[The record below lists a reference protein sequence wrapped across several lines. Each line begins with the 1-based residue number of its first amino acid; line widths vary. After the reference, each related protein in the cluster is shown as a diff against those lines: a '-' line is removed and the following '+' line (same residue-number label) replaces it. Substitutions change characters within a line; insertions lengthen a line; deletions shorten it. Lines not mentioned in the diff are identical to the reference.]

1 VFPEAYI
8 RSNPCEAG
16 PFFWLV
22 FISSRLSLF
31 SKRIQE
37 NILDVNS
44 RLTHRYIYHITIG
57 SENIFAGIFMNTT
70 FPYDYLVIGSG
81 IAGLSFALKAART
94 GSVAIITKK
103 EDKESNTNYAQGGI
117 ASVMSGLDSYDLH
130 VADTLSC
137 GADICH
143 EDVVRMVVTTG
154 PEMIRQLSEIGA
166 HFSMKKEGGS
176 LTYDLGMEGGHTNRR
191 IVHAKDL
198 TGAEIERALVKRVR
212 ETSNID
218 IFENH
223 IAVNLITDRTIRDKP
238 IVPTRVWGTYA
249 LDPITNVVKTFLAKI
264 TFLATGGAGKVYLY
278 TSNPDIASG
287 DGIAMAY
294 RVGADIANLEFVQF
308 HPTCL
313 YHPAAKSFLI
323 SEAVRGEGGILRLA
337 SGEAFMQRYSD
348 KRDLAPRDLVARSID
363 MELKK
368 SGDDCVFLD
377 ITHKDPSFVKD
388 RFPNIYK
395 TCKGFGI
402 DITKQPIPVVPA
414 AHYMCGGVVVDMD
427 GRTSVPGLYAGGEV
441 SCTGLHGANR
451 LASNSLLEAVVY
463 AHRASIA
470 ATEEFQQVRQAG
482 NELPSVPQW
491 DPKGAL
497 DSDEE
502 VVITQNWE
510 EVRRFMWNYVGIV
523 RSNKRL
529 ERAARRSRTLFAE
542 INEYYWNFTITGNLI
557 ELRNIALIA
566 DLIIRCAQ
574 ERKESRGLHYNIDYP
589 GKDDL
594 RFKKDTVIRRTDWN

>member
-1 VFPEAYI
+1 MGY
-8 RSNPCEAG
+8 
-16 PFFWLV
+16 
-22 FISSRLSLF
+22 
-31 SKRIQE
+31 
-37 NILDVNS
+37 
-44 RLTHRYIYHITIG
+44 
-57 SENIFAGIFMNTT
+57 T
-70 FPYDYLVIGSG
+70 FPYDYLVVGSG
-81 IAGLSFALKAART
+81 IAGLSFALKASRT

-117 ASVMSGLDSYDLH
+117 ASVMSELDSYELH
-130 VADTLSC
+130 VADTLGC
-137 GADICH
+137 GADLCH

-154 PEMIRQLSEIGA
+154 PDMIRQLSELGA
-166 HFSMKKEGGS
+166 HFSMKREGDT
-176 LTYDLGMEGGHTNRR
+176 LTYDLGMEGGHTKRR
-191 IVHAKDL
+191 IIHAKDL
-198 TGAEIERALVKRVR
+198 TGAEIERALIERVR
-212 ETSNID
+212 QTKNID

-223 IAVNLITDRTIRDKP
+223 IAVNLITDRTIEEKP
-238 IVPTRVWGTYA
+238 ITPTRVWGVYA
-249 LDPITNVVKTFLAKI
+249 LDRIQNVVKTFLGRI

-278 TSNPDIASG
+278 TSNPDIATG

-337 SGEAFMQRYSD
+337 NGEPFMERYSE

-377 ITHKDPSFVKD
+377 ITHKDPAFIRD
-388 RFPNIYK
+388 RFPNIYEN
-395 TCKGFGI
+395 CKRFGI
-402 DITKQPIPVVPA
+402 DITAQPIPVVPA
-414 AHYMCGGVVVDMD
+414 AHYMCGGVVVDMS
-427 GRTSVPGLYAGGEV
+427 GRTSVSGLYAGGEV

-463 AHRASIA
+463 AHRASLA
-470 ATEEFQQVRQAG
+470 AVA
-482 NELPSVPQW
+482 ELRESPKTLPKAPPW
-491 DPKGAL
+491 DPRGAR

-502 VVITQNWE
+502 VVITQNWD

-529 ERAARRSRTLFAE
+529 DRAARRSKTLFAE
-542 INEYYWNFTITGNLI
+542 INEYYWDFTITGNLI

-566 DLIIRCAQ
+566 DLIIRCARQ
-574 ERKESRGLHYNIDYP
+574 RKESRGLHYNIDYP
-589 GKDDL
+589 EKDDL
-594 RFKKDTVIRRTDWN
+594 RFRKDTVIKRTDWD

>member
-1 VFPEAYI
+1 MD
-8 RSNPCEAG
+8 N
-16 PFFWLV
+16 
-22 FISSRLSLF
+22 
-31 SKRIQE
+31 
-37 NILDVNS
+37 
-44 RLTHRYIYHITIG
+44 
-57 SENIFAGIFMNTT
+57 T
-70 FPYDYLVIGSG
+70 FPYDYLVLGSG
-81 IAGLSFALKAART
+81 IAGLSFALKASRT

-117 ASVMSGLDSYDLH
+117 ASVMSEIDSYDLH
-130 VADTLSC
+130 VADTLEC
-137 GADICH
+137 GADLCH

-154 PEMIRQLSEIGA
+154 PEMIRQLSELGA
-166 HFSMKKEGGS
+166 HFSMKEDGGALS
-176 LTYDLGMEGGHTNRR
+176 YDLGMEGGHTRRR
-191 IVHAKDL
+191 IIHAKDL
-198 TGAEIERALVKRVR
+198 TGAEIERALIERVR
-212 ETSNID
+212 QTENID
-218 IFENH
+218 IYENH
-223 IAVNLITDRTIRDKP
+223 IAVNLITDRTIKEKP
-238 IVPTRVWGTYA
+238 IIPTRVWGVYA
-249 LDPITNVVKTFLAKI
+249 LDRIQNVIKTFLGKV

-278 TSNPDIASG
+278 TSNPDIATG

-294 RVGADIANLEFVQF
+294 RVGADIADLEFVQF

-323 SEAVRGEGGILRLA
+323 SEAVRGEGGILRL
-337 SGEAFMQRYSD
+337 SNGEAFMGRYSD
-348 KRDLAPRDLVARSID
+348 KKDLAPRDIVARSID

-377 ITHKDPSFVKD
+377 ITHKDPSFIRD
-388 RFPNIYK
+388 RFPNIYEN
-395 TCKGFGI
+395 CKRFGI
-402 DITKQPIPVVPA
+402 DITTQPIPVVPA
-414 AHYMCGGVVVDMD
+414 AHYMCGGVVVDLD

-441 SCTGLHGANR
+441 SCSGLHGANR

-463 AHRASIA
+463 AHRASNA
-470 ATEEFQQVRQAG
+470 ATQ
-482 NELPSVPQW
+482 ELAQIKQTGTKLPAVPPW
-491 DPKGAL
+491 DPKGAR

-502 VVITQNWE
+502 VVITQNWD

-529 ERAARRSRTLFAE
+529 DRAARRSRTLFAE

-557 ELRNIALIA
+557 ELRNIALMA

-574 ERKESRGLHYNIDYP
+574 QRKESRGLHYNIDYP

>member
-1 VFPEAYI
+1 MDY
-8 RSNPCEAG
+8 
-16 PFFWLV
+16 
-22 FISSRLSLF
+22 
-31 SKRIQE
+31 
-37 NILDVNS
+37 
-44 RLTHRYIYHITIG
+44 
-57 SENIFAGIFMNTT
+57 T

-81 IAGLSFALKAART
+81 IAGLSFALKASRT

-117 ASVMSGLDSYDLH
+117 ASVMSDVDSYDLH
-130 VADTLSC
+130 VADTLAC
-137 GADICH
+137 GGGISH

-154 PEMIRQLSEIGA
+154 PEMIRELSEIGT
-166 HFSMKKEGGS
+166 HFSMKREGGG
-176 LTYDLGMEGGHTNRR
+176 LTYDLGMEGGHTKRR
-191 IVHAKDL
+191 IIHAKDL
-198 TGAEIERALVKRVR
+198 TGAEIERALIERVR
-212 ETSNID
+212 KTENID

-223 IAVNLITDRTIRDKP
+223 IAVNLITDRTVQEKP
-238 IVPTRVWGTYA
+238 IVPTRVLGVYA
-249 LDPITNVVKTFLAKI
+249 LDRIQNIVKTFLGRI

-323 SEAVRGEGGILRLA
+323 SEAVRGEGGILRL
-337 SGEAFMQRYSD
+337 SNGEAFMGRYSD
-348 KRDLAPRDLVARSID
+348 QKDLAPRDIVARSID

-377 ITHKDPSFVKD
+377 ITHKDPAFVKD

-402 DITKQPIPVVPA
+402 DITRQPIPVVPA

-463 AHRASIA
+463 AHRASA
-470 ATEEFQQVRQAG
+470 AAG
-482 NELPSVPQW
+482 AELAQTPRKIPTAPPW
-491 DPKGAL
+491 DPRGAR

-502 VVITQNWE
+502 VVITQNWD

-529 ERAARRSRTLFAE
+529 DRAERRSKVLFTE
-542 INEYYWNFTITGNLI
+542 INEYYWNFTITSNLI
-557 ELRNIALIA
+557 ELRNIALMA
-566 DLIIRCAQ
+566 DLIIRCARQ
-574 ERKESRGLHYNIDYP
+574 RKESRGLHYNINYP
-589 GKDDL
+589 EKDDL
-594 RFKKDTVIRRTDWN
+594 RFKEDTVIKRTDWN